1 MGARMRITMKKIL
14 ATILATLALASCGSK
29 AETNS
34 SNSLESQMSKQED
47 SSIEV
52 VTSSIEQ
59 PSSSE
64 SIPIIYKVTFQNY
77 DGTILYETEV
87 EEGQTAEY
95 IGETPTKPVE
105 EGKVDYTYEFVGWD
119 KELQNISED
128 TITTAMFEVKTE
140 EGWGDIVWF

>member
-1 MGARMRITMKKIL
+1 MKITTKKL
-14 ATILATLALASCGSK
+14 LVTILATLALVSCGSK

-34 SNSLESQMSKQED
+34 FNGLETQTSRKED
-47 SSIEV
+47 SSIEGV
-52 VTSSIEQ
+52 ISSIEQ
-59 PSSSE
+59 SSSSE
-64 SIPIIYKVTFQNY
+64 SLSTIYKVTFQNY

-95 IGETPTKPVE
+95 VGEKPTKPVE
-105 EGKVDYTYEFVGWD
+105 EGKTDYTYEFIGWD

>member
-1 MGARMRITMKKIL
+1 MRITMKKLLVTIL
-14 ATILATLALASCGSK
+14 ATITLVSCGSK

-34 SNSLESQMSKQED
+34 SNSLESQTSKQED

-52 VTSSIEQ
+52 VKSSIGQ
-59 PSSSE
+59 SSSSE
-64 SIPIIYKVTFQNY
+64 SVPIIYKVTFQNY

-95 IGETPTKPVE
+95 VGETPTKPVE

-119 KELQNISED
+119 KNIEEVYED
-128 TITTAMFEVKTE
+128 TLTTALFEPKSNE
-140 EGWGDIVWF
+140 NWGDIVWF